1 MKCGVV
7 LAGGTGSR
15 LMPLTK
21 ATNKHLLPVYNIP
34 MIYAP
39 IRTLKSMGCTD
50 IIVVAGGNHVG
61 DIASVL
67 EDGTDLEVSISYRV
81 QREPDGI
88 GGAIRCVEGYV
99 GGLFPVI
106 LGDNYFYEPPKT
118 VDEPSIFLQRH
129 PKPYEFG
136 VYNEETNQIVE
147 KPTENIG
154 DYIVTGLYVYDDL
167 IFDYA
172 ALLEKSP
179 RGEYEVTDINNAYL
193 SYGVMKLELYEGNW
207 RDMGGFDGLYEASA
221 LEREGKPWL

>member
-1 MKCGVV
+1 MKTGVV

-67 EDGTDLEVSISYRV
+67 EDGSDLEVSISYRV

-99 GGLFPVI
+99 SGLFPVI
-106 LGDNYFYEPPKT
+106 LGDNYFYESPKV
-118 VDEPSIFLQRH
+118 VDEPSIYLQRH
-129 PKPYEFG
+129 PRLNEFG
-136 VYNEETNQIVE
+136 VYNEESNQIIE
-147 KPTENIG
+147 KPDKFVG
-154 DYIVTGLYVYDDL
+154 SYAVTGLYVYDDL
-167 IFDYA
+167 VFDYA
-172 ALLEKSP
+172 GMLEKSE

-193 SYGVMKLELYEGNW
+193 SYGVMKITRYESQW
-207 RDMGGFDGLYEASA
+207 KDMGGFEGLYEATV
-221 LEREGKPWL
+221 LEKERP